1 MTDREAFKFG
11 FLLRCADEH
20 LSPEQIRERV
30 KLAYGPALG
39 AAATA
44 GKLGLGAL
52 GLGIPLAALGGAGVG
67 YVGAKITDPPV
78 DPDEAKKQELIA
90 AYRQQADR
98 ARRTAA
104 RVGYR
109 LQHQRPSV
117 PRLPRLAA

>member
-11 FLLRCADEH
+11 FLLRCADEG
-20 LSPEQIRERV
+20 LSPEQTRERV
-30 KLAYGPALG
+30 KLAYGLG
-39 AAATA
+39 AAA
-44 GKLGLGAL
+44 GLAIKAPL
-52 GLGIPLAALGGAGVG
+52 AIAALGIPAAALAGAGAG
-67 YVGAKITDPPV
+67 YVGAKLTDPPV

-109 LQHQRPSV
+109 LEHQRPSV